1 MLSVHRGLKD
11 IFNLNIP
18 DGCMYRFREHL
29 ASYYTELS
37 KDILGATLNADVIHI
52 DETSVKLRKTMGYV
66 WVISS
71 ASDVCYLFRDA
82 REGAFLKEL
91 LCTYQGTLVSDFFTA

>member
-1 MLSVHRGLKD
+1 
-11 IFNLNIP
+11 
-18 DGCMYRFREHL
+18 MYRFREHL

-37 KDILGATLNADVIHI
+37 KEILEATLNADVIHI

-71 ASDVCYLFRDA
+71 ASDVCYLFRDS
-82 REGAFLKEL
+82 REGTFLKEL
-91 LCTYQGTLVSDFFTA
+91 LGTYQGTLVSDFSQPMIHLNVFSGNALYILCEI